1 MVGGTAGGTSN
12 VVSGNGE
19 YGFLIQ
25 SFGATNKG
33 EGVTQSSVANVCR
46 DVFAA

>member
-1 MVGGTAGGTSN
+1 MMVGGTAGGTSS
-12 VVSGNGE
+12 VISGN
-19 YGFLIQ
+19 GFLIQ
-25 SFGATNKG
+25 SFCATNKG